1 MKGEPNFSAWVTDLF
16 SKQFAGTVFVGGGTS
31 AYEGVQWF
39 LTNGALNPF
48 GVTVPEIEA
57 AYAELSAATTPEA
70 QAELS
75 VGVTE
80 AVLNSAPAV
89 VVARVDVIFGVDTA
103 KVDGVQFIAETGDLS
118 SITTWSPK

>member
-1 MKGEPNFSAWVTDLF
+1 M
-16 SKQFAGTVFVGGGTS
+16 
-31 AYEGVQWF
+31 
-39 LTNGALNPF
+39 
-48 GVTVPEIEA
+48 TVPEIET

-103 KVDGVQFIAETGDLS
+103 KVDGVRFIAETGDLS